1 VELAAKRLTERVRCN
16 EGLYGGALT
25 VPTLHEPWS
34 RWAGFDRPSVVAAGR
49 WPDQNVHVEDGGRR
63 THWRARSSCRALA
76 RIARFLEAAGT
87 APAPRTREPSW
98 TCHMW
103 TTSRKRALAPIAR
116 RCTPANGH
124 PTARAR
130 EGIEGERAL
139 GEVGHFGVSAV

>member
-16 EGLYGGALT
+16 EGLYGGTLT
-25 VPTLHEPWS
+25 VPSLNKPWS
-34 RWAGFDRPSVVAAGR
+34 RWTGCDRCGVVAAGR
-49 WPDQNVHVEDGGRR
+49 WPYERVHMEDGGR
-63 THWRARSSCRALA
+63 THCRARFNRRALA

-98 TCHMW
+98 TCHMRR
-103 TTSRKRALAPIAR
+103 TSRKRALAPIAR
-116 RCTPANGH
+116 RCAPANGY
-124 PTARAR
+124 PAPRAR